1 MRRDLPIFFL
11 GVFGTLALV
20 FGIIVLTRDG
30 GTGAATSTPVTNTA
44 VGGSTSAPGSSDALT
59 TVVSSTIVST
69 TAASTTVPGSTTVPA
84 TRCAGRTAM
93 ALPPGVELSGGNGNF
108 DGPPEPDSIMDS
120 DGGFVFSSEGTW
132 YVGFSLN
139 DGYVV
144 VEPLPE
150 PLDAEFVPE
159 AVVWDFDGDDGLL
172 IKIDRS
178 SAAGAEV
185 YAFYFLD
192 EECGVEDA
200 GTADTERY
208 EFLDWF
214 GADHSQAFT
223 CAADGVFETLAA
235 RTTGNM
241 WEVRDMF
248 FEWTAPAWPGFIF
261 GFEDGMEVPE
271 GDPAIAAAGMVDC

>member
-1 MRRDLPIFFL
+1 M
-11 GVFGTLALV
+11 
-20 FGIIVLTRDG
+20 
-30 GTGAATSTPVTNTA
+30 
-44 VGGSTSAPGSSDALT
+44 
-59 TVVSSTIVST
+59 
-69 TAASTTVPGSTTVPA
+69 
-84 TRCAGRTAM
+84 
-93 ALPPGVELSGGNGNF
+93 
-108 DGPPEPDSIMDS
+108 
-120 DGGFVFSSEGTW
+120 
-132 YVGFSLN
+132 
-139 DGYVV
+139 
-144 VEPLPE
+144 
-150 PLDAEFVPE
+150 PE

-235 RTTGNM
+235 HHGGTCGRFGTGSS
-241 WEVRDMF
+241 
-248 FEWTAPAWPGFIF
+248 EWTAPAWPGFIF
-261 GFEDGMEVPE
+261 GFEDGMGCRRETRRSPLPGWSTARAGRGNLLHARPLGSFAQCCLGCSEAGDGNPRWAARHVVQTGAVTEVDRRRVAAVLAADTHLEIGSSGSSFASCDFDE
-271 GDPAIAAAGMVDC
+271 GVPRHRCRQ